1 MLQIVQIKRKI
12 GKDILYFGHPAD
24 IYRTVDVSDWVPKY
38 SFLYP
43 KLPESMALLCKYITV
58 FSAGLAIINVV
69 PCFFLDGQ
77 YIINIVVLY
86 LLNSMPHNKNIRET
100 TILTITS
107 IGTLLLIINLM
118 YLLIN
123 KLL

>member
-86 LLNSMPHNKNIRET
+86 LLNSMPHNKNIREA

>member
-1 MLQIVQIKRKI
+1 MLF
-12 GKDILYFGHPAD
+12 FGHPAD

-43 KLPESMALLCKYITV
+43 KLPESFALFCKYITV

-77 YIINIVVLY
+77 YILNIVVLY
-86 LLNSMPHNKNIRET
+86 LLNSMPHNKNIREST
-100 TILTITS
+100 VLTITS

>member
-1 MLQIVQIKRKI
+1 MLFI
-12 GKDILYFGHPAD
+12 GYPGD
-24 IYRTVDVSDWVPKY
+24 IYRTVDVSNWVPKY

-43 KLPESMALLCKYITV
+43 KLPESMVLLCKYVTV

-77 YIINIVVLY
+77 YIINILVLY
-86 LLNSMPHNKNIRET
+86 LFKFIPHNGNVREAT
-100 TILTITS
+100 VLTVTS
-107 IGTLLLIINLM
+107 IGTLLLIVNLIH
-118 YLLIN
+118 LLMN